1 MRHRTLFR
9 PRLRSATRRLIV
21 FLAVAAS
28 SAMLGLTAAAP
39 AHASVNMVVNSDM
52 QTLNSSGFPLCWEQ
66 SGYGTNVA
74 SFSTSNETE
83 DGVGNAMQI
92 SMTQAGTG
100 DRKAMMQ
107 ENQSCAPDVTPG
119 HQYQLGVW
127 YMSTTADAVITMFRH
142 DTQDGWVYWQDLTQL
157 QVESSY
163 TYATVDTPAIPA
175 NTDQITWGVT
185 IYGVG
190 TLMTDNYSMSDIT
203 SPTSDASCSAGAAC
217 TQGSWQVLPFDS
229 PVRAI
234 HAVLLDNGDVL
245 MIAGSG
251 NDPDE
256 FAAGTFESAV
266 YDPTTGSFTV
276 IPTPS
281 DMFCAGHVQLPNG
294 DVLIL
299 GGTAAYPAA
308 DGSHGYEGL
317 NTSYIF
323 NPTTMAYEQ
332 VNNLNDGHWYPSA
345 TELGNGDVLS
355 LGGLRAD
362 STGSVTAEY
371 FSYAQMQWLPLSQV
385 NQTWSFWGLYPA
397 MVLMQNGD
405 LFYTGSHVFGNNITP
420 DSSIY
425 NYSTNTVTAVSGLQN
440 PQMTDQSM
448 SVLLPPA
455 QNQEVL
461 TAGGGNIDTTTPA
474 VNTTDLI
481 DLSAADP
488 TYTPGP
494 TLPAGTLSDGSTEPS
509 GEGKMYV
516 SLVDLPNG
524 QVLETGGGLIDR
536 EEPVYEASIY
546 DPIANTF
553 TSVASD
559 PVPRTYHSSA
569 FLLPDGR
576 VMAVG
581 NNPGDGSFDMRVSVY
596 TPPYL
601 YDGARPQITSV
612 ASTEWTYGST
622 QNISV
627 DSTDGA
633 VTSAELIRPAAVTH
647 SSDPNQRFV
656 DLPITVN
663 ADGSLG
669 LNVTDN
675 DNIAPPGYYML
686 MVENAD
692 GVPSIAQWVHL
703 T

>member
-1 MRHRTLFR
+1 VLLLVVATATL
-9 PRLRSATRRLIV
+9 
-21 FLAVAAS
+21 
-28 SAMLGLTAAAP
+28 LGLTAAAP
-39 AHASVNMVVNSDM
+39 ANASVNMVADSTM
-52 QTLNSSGFPLCWEQ
+52 QALGPNGVPLCWEQ
-66 SGYGTNVA
+66 SGWGSNVA
-74 SFSTSNETE
+74 TYSTSTQTE
-83 DGVGNAMQI
+83 NGVGNAMQI

-100 DRKAMMQ
+100 DRKVMMQ
-107 ENQSCAPDVTPG
+107 ENTSCAPDVTPG

-127 YMSTTADAVITMFRH
+127 YMSSTANAVITMFRH
-142 DTQDGWVYWQDLTQL
+142 DTKSGWVYWQDLSQL

-163 TYATVDTPAIPA
+163 TYASVNTPAIPA

-190 TLMTDNYSMSDIT
+190 TLVTDNYSMTDAT
-203 SPTSDASCSAGAAC
+203 APTTGSTCSAGAAC
-217 TQGSWQVLPFDS
+217 TQGSWQVLPFNS

-234 HAVLLDNGDVL
+234 HAVLLNNGDVL

-251 NDPDE
+251 NDPNA

-266 YDPTTGSFTV
+266 YNPTTGSFTV

-294 DVLIL
+294 EVLII
-299 GGTAAYPAA
+299 GGNKAYPDSA
-308 DGSHGYEGL
+308 GTHGYEGL
-317 NTSYIF
+317 NTSYLF
-323 NPTTMAYEQ
+323 NPATMSYVQ

-355 LGGLRAD
+355 FGGLRPD
-362 STGSVTAEY
+362 STGSVTSEY
-371 FSYAQMQWLPLSQV
+371 FSYAQMKWLPTNQV
-385 NQTWSFWGLYPA
+385 HQTWSFWGLYPG
-397 MVLMQNGD
+397 MILMQNGD
-405 LFYTGSHVFGNNITP
+405 LFYTGAHVFGNNITP
-420 DSSIY
+420 DASIY
-425 NYSTNTVTAVSGLQN
+425 NYATGTISAVSGLQN
-440 PQMTDQSM
+440 PNMTDQAM

-461 TAGGGNIDTTTPA
+461 TAGGGNIDTTNPA
-474 VNTTDLI
+474 VRTTDLI
-481 DLSAADP
+481 NLSAATP

-494 TLPAGTLSDGSTEPS
+494 LLPTGTLTGGVAEPS
-509 GEGKMYV
+509 TEGKMYD
-516 SLVDLPNG
+516 SLVDMPNG
-524 QVLETGGGLIDR
+524 KVLETGGGLIDR

-553 TSVASD
+553 SQVASD

-601 YDGARPQITSV
+601 YNGARPQVTSV
-612 ASTEWTYGST
+612 AGTQWGYGST
-622 QNISV
+622 QRITV
-627 DSTDGA
+627 DSVNGA

-663 ADGSLG
+663 SDGSLG
-669 LNVTDN
+669 LNVTNN
-675 DNIAPPGYYML
+675 DNIAPPGWYML
-686 MVENAD
+686 FVQNAA

-703 T
+703 S

>member
-1 MRHRTLFR
+1 MKRFSLKPFV
-9 PRLRSATRRLIV
+9 RRLGI
-21 FLAVAAS
+21 FLTVAAA
-28 SAMLGLTAAAP
+28 SALLGLSAASP

-66 SGYGTNVA
+66 SGYGTNV
-74 SFSTSNETE
+74 STFSTSNETE

-92 SMTQAGTG
+92 TTTQAGTG

-119 HQYQLGVW
+119 DQYQLGVW

-190 TLMTDNYSMSDIT
+190 TLITDNYSMYDIT
-203 SPTSDASCSAGAAC
+203 SPTSDASCSAGVYC
-217 TQGSWQVLPFDS
+217 TQGSWQVLPFNA

-234 HAVLLDNGDVL
+234 HAVLMDNGDVL

-251 NDPDE
+251 NDPDD

-266 YDPTTGSFTV
+266 YDPTNGSFTV

-294 DVLIL
+294 DILIL
-299 GGTAAYPAA
+299 GGTAGYPSA
-308 DGSHGYEGL
+308 DGSTGYEGL
-317 NTSYIF
+317 NTSYVF
-323 NPTTMAYEQ
+323 DPTTEAYVQ
-332 VNNLNDGHWYPSA
+332 VNDLNDGHWYPSA

-371 FSYAQMQWLPLSQV
+371 FSYAQMQWLPISQV

-397 MVLMQNGD
+397 MILMQNGD
-405 LFYTGSHVFGNNITP
+405 LFYSGSHVFGDNITP

-425 NYSTNTVTAVSGLQN
+425 DYQTNTVTAVSGLQN

-461 TAGGGNIDTTTPA
+461 TAGGGNIDTTNPA
-474 VNTTDLI
+474 VDTTDLI

-494 TLPAGTLSDGSTEPS
+494 LLPQGTLSDGSTEPA

-516 SLVDLPNG
+516 SLVDLPDG

-536 EEPVYEASIY
+536 EEPVYEASLY

-553 TSVASD
+553 SEVASD

-601 YDGARPQITSV
+601 YDGARPQITSI
-612 ASTEWTYGST
+612 ASTQWTYGST
-622 QNISV
+622 QHITA
-627 DSTDGA
+627 DSADGA

-675 DNIAPPGYYML
+675 DDIAPPGYYML
-686 MVENAD
+686 FVENAD
-692 GVPSIAQWVHL
+692 GVPSIAQWVQL
-703 T
+703 S